1 MSGPEPGKNALFLWA
16 SFRPLRM
23 YQAPGVKSMTPLNRL
38 RRWPLRRL
46 IALIAVF
53 ALFGGGLAQAAHFHK
68 NEGLHGAETHLQ
80 CLLCVHA
87 DRWAGPPEL
96 PQHSGPALAVST
108 VIAPLSTAPLRR
120 LRAGFYD
127 ARGPPLI

>member
-1 MSGPEPGKNALFLWA
+1 M
-16 SFRPLRM
+16 
-23 YQAPGVKSMTPLNRL
+23 
-38 RRWPLRRL
+38 RRSPLRRL

-68 NEGLHGAETHLQ
+68 NESARGAETHLQ

-96 PQHSGPALAVST
+96 PTH
-108 VIAPLSTAPLRR
+108 IAPTLAASTLITPLTAAQPGRP
-120 LRAGFYD
+120 RAGFYD
-127 ARGPPLI
+127 IRGPPLV

>member
-1 MSGPEPGKNALFLWA
+1 MKITG
-16 SFRPLRM
+16 
-23 YQAPGVKSMTPLNRL
+23 PLNRM

-53 ALFGGGLAQAAHFHK
+53 AVFGGGLAQAAHFHK
-68 NEGLHGAETHLQ
+68 NEGARGAETHLQ

-96 PQHSGPALAVST
+96 PKHAGPTLAISAA
-108 VIAPLSTAPLRR
+108 IAKLTAAQPTAA
-120 LRAGFYD
+120 RAAFYD

>member
-1 MSGPEPGKNALFLWA
+1 M
-16 SFRPLRM
+16 
-23 YQAPGVKSMTPLNRL
+23 

-53 ALFGGGLAQAAHFHK
+53 AVFGGGLAQAAHFHK
-68 NEGLHGAETHLQ
+68 NEGARGAETHLQ

-87 DRWAGPPEL
+87 DRWAGPPDL
-96 PQHSGPALAVST
+96 PQQIGPTLAISALILPLTAA
-108 VIAPLSTAPLRR
+108 APA
-120 LRAGFYD
+120 AAHAEFYD

>member
-1 MSGPEPGKNALFLWA
+1 MPIA
-16 SFRPLRM
+16 
-23 YQAPGVKSMTPLNRL
+23 PLNRL

-53 ALFGGGLAQAAHFHK
+53 AVFGGGLAQAAHFHK
-68 NEGLHGAETHLQ
+68 NESARGADTHLQ

-87 DRWAGPPEL
+87 DRWAGPPQL
-96 PQHSGPALAVST
+96 PQQAGPTLAIST
-108 VIAPLSTAPLRR
+108 VIAPLTAAQPSRPL
-120 LRAGFYD
+120 AGFYD

>member
-1 MSGPEPGKNALFLWA
+1 
-16 SFRPLRM
+16 
-23 YQAPGVKSMTPLNRL
+23 VKITGPLNRM

-46 IALIAVF
+46 IALVAVF
-53 ALFGGGLAQAAHFHK
+53 AVFGGGLAQAAHFHK
-68 NEGLHGAETHLQ
+68 NEGGRGAETHLQ

-96 PQHSGPALAVST
+96 PQHTGPSLAAST
-108 VIAPLSTAPLRR
+108 VIVPLTAAAPTAARI
-120 LRAGFYD
+120 AFYH

>member
-1 MSGPEPGKNALFLWA
+1 MKPFAA
-16 SFRPLRM
+16 
-23 YQAPGVKSMTPLNRL
+23 LNRL
-38 RRWPLRRL
+38 RRSPLRRL

-53 ALFGGGLAQAAHFHK
+53 AVLGAGLAQAAHFHK
-68 NEGLHGAETHLQ
+68 NEGARGAETHLQ

-96 PQHSGPALAVST
+96 PQHTGPTLAVST
-108 VIAPLSTAPLRR
+108 VIAPLAVAGPSRPH
-120 LRAGFYD
+120 AGFYD

>member
-1 MSGPEPGKNALFLWA
+1 M
-16 SFRPLRM
+16 
-23 YQAPGVKSMTPLNRL
+23 
-38 RRWPLRRL
+38 RRWPQQRL

-68 NEGLHGAETHLQ
+68 NEGARGAETHLQ

-96 PQHSGPALAVST
+96 PRHIGPTLKVSAVVVTFKAATPSP
-108 VIAPLSTAPLRR
+108 AA
-120 LRAGFYD
+120 AGFYD

>member
-1 MSGPEPGKNALFLWA
+1 M
-16 SFRPLRM
+16 
-23 YQAPGVKSMTPLNRL
+23 

-53 ALFGGGLAQAAHFHK
+53 AVFGGGLAQAAHFHK
-68 NEGLHGAETHLQ
+68 SEGARGAETHLQ

-96 PQHSGPALAVST
+96 PKHAGPTLAVST
-108 VIAPLSTAPLRR
+108 LIAPPAVRAPSRP
-120 LRAGFYD
+120 RAGFYD
-127 ARGPPLI
+127 IRGPPLV

>member
-1 MSGPEPGKNALFLWA
+1 
-16 SFRPLRM
+16 
-23 YQAPGVKSMTPLNRL
+23 VKITGPLNRM

-53 ALFGGGLAQAAHFHK
+53 AVFGGGLAQAAHFHK
-68 NEGLHGAETHLQ
+68 NEGARGADTHLQ

-96 PQHSGPALAVST
+96 PKHTGPTLAVST
-108 VIAPLSTAPLRR
+108 LIAPLSVREPSRIH
-120 LRAGFYD
+120 AGFYD
-127 ARGPPLI
+127 IRGPPPV

>member
-1 MSGPEPGKNALFLWA
+1 MNTVPS
-16 SFRPLRM
+16 
-23 YQAPGVKSMTPLNRL
+23 LNSL

-53 ALFGGGLAQAAHFHK
+53 AVFGGGLAQAAHFHK
-68 NEGLHGAETHLQ
+68 NEGMHGAETHLQ

-96 PQHSGPALAVST
+96 PQQTGPVLAISSI
-108 VIAPLSTAPLRR
+108 IAPLTTAALSRR
-120 LRAGFYD
+120 RAGFYD

>member
-1 MSGPEPGKNALFLWA
+1 MA
-16 SFRPLRM
+16 SL
-23 YQAPGVKSMTPLNRL
+23 TRL

-53 ALFGGGLAQAAHFHK
+53 AVFGGGLAQAAHFHK
-68 NEGLHGAETHLQ
+68 NEGTRGAETHLQ

-96 PQHSGPALAVST
+96 PQQAGPALAIST
-108 VIAPLSTAPLRR
+108 VIAPLSAAQPGRS
-120 LRAGFYD
+120 RAGSYD

>member
-1 MSGPEPGKNALFLWA
+1 MKTVA
-16 SFRPLRM
+16 S
-23 YQAPGVKSMTPLNRL
+23 LNRL

-53 ALFGGGLAQAAHFHK
+53 AVFGGGLAQAAHFHK

-96 PQHSGPALAVST
+96 PQHTGPTLAVST
-108 VIAPLSTAPLRR
+108 LIAPLVTAALSRQ
-120 LRAGFYD
+120 RAGFYD
-127 ARGPPLI
+127 ARGPPLV

>member
-1 MSGPEPGKNALFLWA
+1 MA
-16 SFRPLRM
+16 S
-23 YQAPGVKSMTPLNRL
+23 LNRL
-38 RRWPLRRL
+38 RHWPARRL
-46 IALIAVF
+46 IALIAVL
-53 ALFGGGLAQAAHFHK
+53 AVFGGGLAQAAHFHK

-96 PQHSGPALAVST
+96 PQHIGPTFAVST
-108 VIAPLSTAPLRR
+108 LIAPLVTTAVSRR
-120 LRAGFYD
+120 RAGFYD

>member
-1 MSGPEPGKNALFLWA
+1 MKHIGTL
-16 SFRPLRM
+16 
-23 YQAPGVKSMTPLNRL
+23 QRL

-46 IALIAVF
+46 IALLAVL
-53 ALFGGGLAQAAHFHK
+53 AVFGGGLAQAAHFHK
-68 NEGLHGAETHLQ
+68 NEGLRGAETHLQ

-96 PQHSGPALAVST
+96 PQHSGPVLVVVT
-108 VIAPLSTAPLRR
+108 VIAAVIAANPLPA
-120 LRAGFYD
+120 RAASYD